1 MKYSTLAM
9 LIIKMV
15 ITTCLTI
22 SFFSYGA
29 VTLDRT
35 RIIFPGN
42 ENAVNITIINDNP
55 EEAYLAQSWIED
67 INGNKLTKGAILAT
81 PPLQRVEPKRNSLVR
96 LSKTPEIANLPKD
109 RESIFYFNLRE
120 VPPKSK
126 SANTLQIALQSRVKL
141 FYRPEGILN
150 EAETKWP
157 HKITL
162 TRISK
167 GYIINNETPF
177 YLTVIGI
184 GDDKGSAENSDFK
197 VIMVEPKSQKE
208 IIAKFIKKPH
218 LTYINDYGGKPTLV
232 FNCQDDTCKVI
243 DEK

>member
-1 MKYSTLAM
+1 M
-9 LIIKMV
+9 LDNI
-15 ITTCLTI
+15 
-22 SFFSYGA
+22 FFSYGA

-126 SANTLQIALQSRVKL
+126 VLIPYKLHYNLVSSYFIGLRV
-141 FYRPEGILN
+141 F
-150 EAETKWP
+150 
-157 HKITL
+157 
-162 TRISK
+162 
-167 GYIINNETPF
+167 
-177 YLTVIGI
+177 
-184 GDDKGSAENSDFK
+184 
-197 VIMVEPKSQKE
+197 
-208 IIAKFIKKPH
+208 
-218 LTYINDYGGKPTLV
+218 
-232 FNCQDDTCKVI
+232 
-243 DEK
+243 